1 MKKLFLLF
9 FSIHCCFANAQ
20 TYKVDTLQYRG
31 DVNKYINF
39 VLLGDGFTAA
49 EQGSFITQSKDFVNK
64 FFAEEPFSAYRN
76 YFNFF
81 AIRSVSTESGAK
93 HPNNLAEC
101 ANVSPKVPQS
111 NPNNLFGSTFDAFSI
126 HRLVVATNGAKVQEV
141 LSKHTPFFDQALI
154 LVNSPYY
161 GGSGGAFPT
170 STLETNSNEISLH
183 ELGHSFAALSD
194 EYWAGEQFARETA
207 NMTKETSTTLVKWKN
222 WLNFRQTGIFDHEV
236 NPIWKRP
243 HQNCKMRFLGPSF
256 CPVCQETIAKRIHQL
271 TDPVVRFSPG
281 NKSTISSQQRLLS
294 FRLLELMKPQPNT
307 LKIEWQLDGKTIFRN
322 QDSIKLDQNTLSKGA
337 HTLKAI
343 VSDTTTNVRDAVFTS
358 AQASVVTWAID
369 KTTTGL
375 EILPDQQQI
384 LSNIS
389 PNPAQERTLVSLEL
403 EQKNEVQIV
412 LIDAQGRVLKNIQS
426 GKLAPGK
433 HGFELNTSQLPR
445 GYYQVLFQINSY
457 RHALPLLVQKE

>member
-9 FSIHCCFANAQ
+9 FSAYCCCANAQ
-20 TYKVDTLQYRG
+20 TFKVDTLQYKG
-31 DVNKYINF
+31 DVDKYINF
-39 VLLGDGFTAA
+39 VLVGDGFTAA
-49 EQGSFITQSKDFVNK
+49 EQGSFINQSKDFVNK

-81 AIRSVSTESGAK
+81 AIRAISPESGAK

-126 HRLVVATNGAKVQEV
+126 HRLVVAMNSTKIQEV

-161 GGSGGAFPT
+161 GGSGGTFPT

-222 WLNFRQTGIFDHEV
+222 WLNFRQTGIFDHDV

-256 CPVCQETIAKRIHQL
+256 CPVCQETIVKRIHQL

-281 NKSTISSQQRLLS
+281 NKNTISSQQRLLS

-322 QDSIKLDQNTLSKGA
+322 QDSIKLDQNTLNKGN

-343 VSDTTTNVRDAVFTS
+343 VSDTTGNVRDAVFTS
-358 AQASVVTWAID
+358 AQASIVSWIID

-375 EILPDQQQI
+375 EILPDQQKIQ
-384 LSNIS
+384 SNIS
-389 PNPAQERTLVSLEL
+389 PNPAQGQTLISLEL
-403 EQKNEVQIV
+403 EQKNEVHII
-412 LIDAQGRVLKNIQS
+412 LIDAQGRVLETIQS

-433 HGFELNTSQLPR
+433 HGFELNTSQLPN
-445 GYYQVLFQINSY
+445 GYYQVLFQVNSY
-457 RHALPLLVQKE
+457 RHSLPLLVING